1 MSGLAWFWADEF
13 WTQLKGDSAMRILVV
28 GAGAI
33 GGYYG
38 GRLAAAGQDVTFLV
52 RARRAGELAKNGLQI
67 SSPAGDLH
75 LPHPKTVSASEL
87 KDHCDLVLLSCKAY
101 DLESAI
107 HDFAPAVGP
116 ETAILPL
123 LNGMRHMDILD
134 RRFGA
139 ARVLGGL
146 CMISTTLE
154 AGGRVAHLNKLHIL
168 AFGERDGS
176 TSPRVKA
183 ISKAF
188 TGANFVARQTEAILQ
203 EMWEKWVFIA
213 SCAGIN
219 CLMRSTIGDIIAAGG
234 VEQCTG
240 LLSECAAV
248 AGSQGHPPSSASLE
262 LSRSLLTAAGS
273 PLAASM
279 WRDIEHGAQIEAGHM
294 IGDLLQRGAERK
306 VPTPLLRVVYTHLR
320 TYELRREREGAGS

>member
-1 MSGLAWFWADEF
+1 
-13 WTQLKGDSAMRILVV
+13 MRILVV

-33 GGYYG
+33 GGYFG

-52 RARRAGELAKNGLQI
+52 RARRAGELARDGLQI
-67 SSPAGDLH
+67 SSPAGDVH
-75 LPHPKTVSASEL
+75 IPSPKTVSAKDL
-87 KDHCDLVLLSCKAY
+87 KDHYDLVLLSCKAY
-101 DLESAI
+101 DLEGAI

-116 ETAILPL
+116 QTAILPL
-123 LNGMRHMDILD
+123 LNGMHHMDVLD

-146 CMISTTLE
+146 CMISTNLE

-168 AFGERDGS
+168 AYGERDGS
-176 TSPRVKA
+176 HSPRVEA
-183 ISKAF
+183 IAKAF
-188 TGANFVARQTEAILQ
+188 VGANFVVRQTDAIQQ

-213 SCAGIN
+213 SCAGIT
-219 CLMRSTIGDIIAAGG
+219 CLMRSTIGDIVAAGG
-234 VEQCTG
+234 AEQCTS
-240 LLSECAAV
+240 LLAECAAV

-262 LSRSLLTAAGS
+262 LSRSVLTAAGS

-279 WRDIEHGAQIEAGHM
+279 WRDMERGAQIEAGHM

-320 TYELRREREGAGS
+320 TYELRRERESAGNQG

>member
-1 MSGLAWFWADEF
+1 
-13 WTQLKGDSAMRILVV
+13 
-28 GAGAI
+28 
-33 GGYYG
+33 
-38 GRLAAAGQDVTFLV
+38 
-52 RARRAGELAKNGLQI
+52 
-67 SSPAGDLH
+67 
-75 LPHPKTVSASEL
+75 
-87 KDHCDLVLLSCKAY
+87 
-101 DLESAI
+101 
-107 HDFAPAVGP
+107 VGP
-116 ETAILPL
+116 QTSILPL
-123 LNGMRHMDILD
+123 LNGMRHMDVLD

-176 TSPRVKA
+176 TSPRVEA

-188 TGANFVARQTEAILQ
+188 AGANFVARQTETILQ

-213 SCAGIN
+213 SCAGIT
-219 CLMRSTIGDIIAAGG
+219 CLMRSIIGDIVAAGG
-234 VEQCTG
+234 AEQCTG
-240 LLSECAAV
+240 LLAECAAV

-279 WRDIEHGAQIEAGHM
+279 WRDMERGAQIEAGHM

-320 TYELRREREGAGS
+320 TYELRRERESAGN